1 MSAELAARRTAAAAV
16 LTDIEREVVDDKQVS
31 AATWAYRCGRLSHA
45 VRSLLEITGQEM
57 SCDDKGSVKSD
68 NLHQA

>member
-16 LTDIEREVVDDKQVS
+16 LGDFSRAQESPWYWADRL
-31 AATWAYRCGRLSHA
+31 AAEL
-45 VRSLLEITGQEM
+45 RSLLEITGQEM